1 MFLCSLMGFFFFG
14 GSWWIC
20 GFSGGFTSDVD
31 GGFVGFCGLE
41 VVVVCIWC
49 SVQSGVDG
57 GFLGFCRLDVVVV
70 RVWCSGGGDYGV
82 AAMVDRQL
90 LWFWVSFFSFLFF
103 FFVGGCWGVWWWWG
117 GGCLGG
123 FR

>member
-1 MFLCSLMGFFFFG
+1 MGFFFFG
-14 GSWWIC
+14 GSWWIY
-20 GFSGGFTSDVD
+20 GFSGGFT
-31 GGFVGFCGLE
+31 
-41 VVVVCIWC
+41 
-49 SVQSGVDG
+49 SGVDG

-103 FFVGGCWGVWWWWG
+103 FFLLVVAGVCG
-117 GGCLGG
+117 GGGVVVV
-123 FR
+123 

>member
-1 MFLCSLMGFFFFG
+1 MVHGVSLLTNGVFFFG
-14 GSWWIC
+14 GSWWIY
-20 GFSGGFTSDVD
+20 GISGGFT
-31 GGFVGFCGLE
+31 
-41 VVVVCIWC
+41 
-49 SVQSGVDG
+49 SGVDG

-103 FFVGGCWGVWWWWG
+103 FFCWWLLGCVVVVGWWLFRWVLVIVG
-117 GGCLGG
+117 LGLVVG
-123 FR
+123 F